1 MELWELIGFA
11 VAILAMGASC
21 ATFFGG
27 GSNTSAVPQAKAPE
41 ATAVSK
47 NLSADPATQ
56 DRACF
61 GAGCYWGTEKY
72 LRHDFA
78 KRNKNGSIRSGS
90 VGFMG
95 PSSAPANPSYDA
107 VCSGRT
113 GHVEVYD
120 FTFSGGAAYYE
131 SLVRFLFQFHDP
143 TTLDRQGNDAGTQY
157 ASVIYCYDQQQFDI
171 ATRVKAELQTLL
183 DGRKLNCYSGRT
195 VTTDIR
201 MSTTFYAAHKEH
213 QDYLMANPRGYCN
226 HRVRFEQWP

>member
-1 MELWELIGFA
+1 
-11 VAILAMGASC
+11 MGLPSQPVHP
-21 ATFFGG
+21 FFGERAKP
-27 GSNTSAVPQAKAPE
+27 SAIIEKIPE
-41 ATAVSK
+41 ARVSK
-47 NLSADPATQ
+47 SCDVADLQTIAN
-56 DRACF
+56 RAGF

-72 LRHDFA
+72 FRHDFA
-78 KRNKNGSIRSGS
+78 KRNKTGSVQSGA

-95 PSSAPANPSYDA
+95 PNSAPANPSYEA

-120 FTFSGGAAYYE
+120 FTFTGEAAYYE
-131 SLVRFLFQFHDP
+131 ALVRFFFQFHDP
-143 TTLDRQGNDAGTQY
+143 TTQDSQY

-171 ATRVKAELQTLL
+171 ATRVKAELQTIL
-183 DGRKLNCYSGRT
+183 DQRKLNCFDGRT

-201 MSTTFYAAHKEH
+201 MSTMFYPAHKEH